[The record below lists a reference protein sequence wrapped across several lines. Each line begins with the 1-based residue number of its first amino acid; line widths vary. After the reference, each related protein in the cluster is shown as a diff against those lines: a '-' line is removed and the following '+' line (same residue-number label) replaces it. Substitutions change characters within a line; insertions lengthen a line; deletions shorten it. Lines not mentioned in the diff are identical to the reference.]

1 MVSACEKPL
10 APPPP
15 PRPALVAIVGKAS
28 ANNAMVLVG
37 EVKSRYEANQGFR
50 IKVKIFKRKVEMG
63 SLVKKGQVI
72 TRLDAF
78 DLNLGAASSI
88 ADMRA
93 AGANYAL
100 AKSDV
105 EQQRQLV
112 AKKFISQA
120 ELDQYEAQ
128 LKTAATR

>member
-1 MVSACEKPL
+1 MRKTASTG
-10 APPPP
+10 PP
-15 PRPALVAIVGKAS
+15 PRPALVAIVDKAS
-28 ANNAMVLVG
+28 ANNAMVLVR

-50 IKVKIFKRKVEMG
+50 IKVKIIKRNVEVG

-88 ADMRA
+88 ADVRA
-93 AGANYAL
+93 TEANYAL

-105 EQQRQLV
+105 GRQRQLV

-120 ELDQYEAQ
+120 ALDQYEAQ